1 MHQFNKILTLITEW
15 TLKIFM
21 LIGLGGGVITSL
33 VGLFGM
39 AADDDFIIVFLVGIS
54 AVVTSAFLG
63 WSHAMLIQTRE
74 INDKLHEKADNTAP
88 YNETTPPYFN

>member
-1 MHQFNKILTLITEW
+1 MHYFNKVLTLITEW
-15 TLKIFM
+15 ALKIFM
-21 LIGLGGGVITSL
+21 LIGLGGGGITAL
-33 VGLFGM
+33 ICLFGM
-39 AADDDFIIVFLVGIS
+39 AEDDDFIIGFIVGIS

-63 WSHAMLIQTRE
+63 WAHAMLIQVRE